1 MGEPDVADAYRMG
14 GSTLGAAV
22 FDRAGGVGPLRP
34 AQSRRHKTVTDYA
47 QQMLVCLRRWLPD
60 RDLVVVADGGY
71 AKREFLRHC
80 QSMSKPI
87 VVVTKLRM
95 DASLYQP
102 APPQQPGQIGRP
114 RVVGARSPSPTAV
127 LDDPATQWIPYRA
140 TGSDGS
146 TAMVELASGVAL
158 WYHGGPPRL
167 PIRWVVIRYLA
178 ERRGPYALLCTDT
191 EAEPLRIL
199 QWYLL
204 RWYLLRWYLL
214 RWQVEVT
221 FEELR
226 AHLGMETQR
235 QWSERTIART
245 TPALFGLFS
254 VVTLAADILIEQR
267 GGMAPRTAAWY
278 DKTSPSFADAIAMVR
293 RHLWV
298 QQGTFMPSE
307 REHESIKVPRLLYHR
322 MLDTLA
328 YAA

>member
-34 AQSRRHKTVTDYA
+34 AQRSPA
-47 QQMLVCLRRWLPD
+47 QDGHRLRPADAGLPARWLPD

-87 VVVTKLRM
+87 VVVTKLRK
-95 DASLYQP
+95 DASRYQP
-102 APPQQPGQIGRP
+102 APPRRPGQIGRP
-114 RVVGARSPSPTAV
+114 RVVGARLPSPTAV

-178 ERRGPYALLCTDT
+178 ERRGPYALLRTDT

-199 QWYLL
+199 QW
-204 RWYLLRWYLL
+204 
-214 RWQVEVT
+214 
-221 FEELR
+221 
-226 AHLGMETQR
+226 
-235 QWSERTIART
+235 
-245 TPALFGLFS
+245 
-254 VVTLAADILIEQR
+254 
-267 GGMAPRTAAWY
+267 
-278 DKTSPSFADAIAMVR
+278 
-293 RHLWV
+293 
-298 QQGTFMPSE
+298 
-307 REHESIKVPRLLYHR
+307 
-322 MLDTLA
+322 
-328 YAA
+328 